1 MRGPSTDLKDPFQVP
16 YRVPGAGLKGERQL
30 VELTCQGGSD
40 SNWPVES
47 KPQFLSFENTKIA
60 VKIAAL
66 LKFHEQIL
74 PHLPL
79 RATVAAAL
87 VALWLDFFFTI
98 KG

>member
-74 PHLPL
+74 PPPIAGHGGSCPG
-79 RATVAAAL
+79 RIVAG
-87 VALWLDFFFTI
+87 FFFTI